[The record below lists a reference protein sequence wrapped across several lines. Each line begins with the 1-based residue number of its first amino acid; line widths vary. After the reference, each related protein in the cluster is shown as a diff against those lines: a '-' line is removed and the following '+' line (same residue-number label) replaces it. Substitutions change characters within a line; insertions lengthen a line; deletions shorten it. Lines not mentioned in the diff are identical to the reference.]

1 MKSYALCL
9 LATALAVNLFMQSA
23 TAQTA
28 QSQGTQWLSSFSDF
42 YETELGSVTPCD
54 TQSANTFRVCSNA
67 LKNDGNAPFV
77 LHHGDPT
84 DTTVV
89 LFHGLSDSP
98 FFFSHIAPTLHNM
111 GHTVIVALLPGH
123 GKLDADDDMDDK
135 KLAQR
140 WASHVD
146 EVMAFAHANS
156 ENVYVGGFSTGGAL
170 ATQHVLKST
179 QPIKGLMLFSGA
191 LALDESVEDMAG
203 YWGIKTLAKLLD
215 WQYETQGPN
224 PYKYPSVARHSAF
237 MLVDV
242 IFDVR
247 DKLEK
252 NGGIDIPIFSAHSE
266 ADVTTPIRGV
276 KALMDV
282 NKGLNVPFFIEKQFD
297 VCHADLVVS
306 NAQIVEMAYDAS
318 SVDTTEPC
326 KVPVANPVHGEM
338 LEALTG
344 FMNQIARL

>member
-1 MKSYALCL
+1 MKFPSL
-9 LATALAVNLFMQSA
+9 LPVIIGLAASMAVVTAN
-23 TAQTA
+23 AQQT
-28 QSQGTQWLSSFSDF
+28 QSQNSAWLSTFSGF
-42 YETELGSVTPCD
+42 YETELGSVQACEAEK
-54 TQSANTFRVCSNA
+54 SNTFRVCSSA

-77 LHHGDPT
+77 LHHGAPT

-98 FFFSHIAPTLHNM
+98 FFFSHIAPTLHEM

-123 GKLDADDDMDDK
+123 GKLDADDDMDDN

-140 WASHVD
+140 WAEHVD
-146 EVMAFAHANS
+146 QVMAFAHANS
-156 ENVYVGGFSTGGAL
+156 KDVYVGGFSTGGAL
-170 ATQHVLKST
+170 ATQHILKSS

-191 LALDESVEDMAG
+191 LALDESVENMAG
-203 YWGIKTLAKLLD
+203 YWGIKSLAKLLD

-237 MLVDV
+237 MLIDV

-247 DKLEK
+247 EKLQQN
-252 NGGIDIPIFSAHSE
+252 NGINIPIFSAHSE

-276 KALMDV
+276 KDLMEV
-282 NKGLNVPFFIEKQFD
+282 NKGLNVPFFIDKQFG

-306 NAQIVEMAYDAS
+306 ESQIVEMAYDATQ
-318 SVDTTEPC
+318 VEGTEPC
-326 KVPVANPVHGEM
+326 QIPEANPLHDEM
-338 LEALTG
+338 LAALVD
-344 FMNQIARL
+344 FLNQTAKL